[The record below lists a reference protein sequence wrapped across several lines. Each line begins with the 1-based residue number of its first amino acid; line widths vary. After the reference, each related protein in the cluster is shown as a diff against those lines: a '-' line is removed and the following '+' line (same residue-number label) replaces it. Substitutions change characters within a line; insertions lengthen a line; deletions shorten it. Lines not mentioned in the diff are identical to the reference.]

1 MIDKRN
7 HPYRCPKSIPY
18 SQALKM
24 DWICSEN
31 ISINL
36 RCNDL
41 EEWLIKRNYNHTVVR
56 KQILKARAFSRGTL
70 IDMVNE
76 VKNND
81 RLVLTLSYYPSIKK
95 FQNVLKELHIL
106 LTPNK

>member
-7 HPYRCPKSIPY
+7 HPYRCPKSTPY

-24 DWICSEN
+24 NWICSEN

-56 KQILKARAFSRGTL
+56 KQIPKARAFSRGTL
-70 IDMVNE
+70 IDIVNE